1 MKEGIAAEALG
12 HRASNSPR
20 FVTRIPSEPNRC
32 CRCARRAPMRP
43 VVGVKGASMS
53 ARMFSK
59 IDVAE
64 AVRDLPRLLERV
76 AAGTG
81 RVEVAAAGQSVVLI
95 SRQ

>member
-1 MKEGIAAEALG
+1 
-12 HRASNSPR
+12 
-20 FVTRIPSEPNRC
+20 
-32 CRCARRAPMRP
+32 
-43 VVGVKGASMS
+43 MS
-53 ARMFSK
+53 ATMFSK

-95 SRQ
+95 SRHELDTLEHSLALLADAEAVKAMRDAIQRVAHAVAAPAAVAVA